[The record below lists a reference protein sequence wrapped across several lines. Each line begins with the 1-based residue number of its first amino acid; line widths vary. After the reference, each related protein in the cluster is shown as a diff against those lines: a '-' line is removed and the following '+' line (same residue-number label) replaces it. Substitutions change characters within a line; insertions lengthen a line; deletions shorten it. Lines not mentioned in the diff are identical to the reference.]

1 MPRKTDPSRDLQAQ
15 KAAYLRAR
23 HNMSQEEIGTTLG
36 GVSQPYVSRLLRR
49 AEEMGWLVTQLHFVD
64 RDIPEETLAEI
75 YRLLEPRSLMEVLWT
90 LGERTG
96 RCIPNIRVFDSG
108 SDSVTPQAL
117 EQRRQRFARSAA
129 GSLNELIRAAQI
141 VGVTWGRTVS
151 ELIEHLSGLHRG
163 LSNQRTVQFVPVCAE
178 LVGLA
183 MRGYSSSRLAD
194 RLNDIVN
201 EGAGDHLSLAGVPAY
216 IPRRYDRGKTE
227 VLWEYVCDIGS
238 YQKIFKQNM
247 PLVAQMDALLT
258 SVGSSD
264 KPVGGSVAELV
275 EAGEIDA
282 KKLRSLVIGD
292 IGGVLIPQP
301 SLSNGDKRLIREL
314 NEMWTGINLEHL
326 QQTAFNAS
334 RNTKMPGNIVVAL
347 GRDKTPV
354 LCEVIRMGL
363 VNELMVD
370 GDLAQ
375 SLEVAL
381 CDLL

>member
-1 MPRKTDPSRDLQAQ
+1 MPRKTDSSRDLQAQ
-15 KAAYLRAR
+15 KAAYLRAQ

-64 RDIPEETLAEI
+64 RDIPEEALTEI
-75 YRLLEPRSLMEVLWT
+75 YRLLVPQSLREILWR

-96 RCIPNIRVFDSG
+96 QCIPNIRVFDSG
-108 SDSVTPQAL
+108 GDTVTPQAL

-129 GSLNELIRAAQI
+129 SSLNEFIHAARV

-151 ELIEHLSGLHRG
+151 VLIEHLSQLNR
-163 LSNQRTVQFVPVCAE
+163 SPRNQRSVQFVPVCAE

-201 EGAGDHLSLAGVPAY
+201 EGTGDHLSLTGVPAY
-216 IPRRYDRGKTE
+216 IPRRYDRNKTK

-247 PLVAQMDALLT
+247 PLVAQIDALLT

-264 KPVGGSVAELV
+264 KPVGGSVTELV
-275 EAGEIDA
+275 EAGEIDDR
-282 KKLRSLVIGD
+282 KLRSLVVGD

-301 SLSNGDKRLIREL
+301 SLSNGDKRIIHEL
-314 NEMWTGINLEHL
+314 NGMWTGINLEHF
-326 QQTAFNAS
+326 QQIAFNAS

-370 GDLAQ
+370 RDLAQ

-381 CDLL
+381 CNLI